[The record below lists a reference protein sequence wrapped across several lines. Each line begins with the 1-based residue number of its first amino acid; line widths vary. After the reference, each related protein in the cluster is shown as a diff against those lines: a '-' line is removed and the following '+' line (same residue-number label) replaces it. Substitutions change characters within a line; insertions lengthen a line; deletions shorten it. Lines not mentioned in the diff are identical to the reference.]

1 MRIKQMN
8 TDDVVGA
15 VIDSLNQQG
24 APYMIVGSLAINFYC
39 VPRSTQ
45 DADIVVKSPLVEVA
59 RQVSQSVSGMRF
71 DPQLGF
77 ESVTATK
84 KLVLTTQQHDFQVE
98 LFELSGDEHDQL
110 RFSRRVAV
118 EVLGRKTLIATVE
131 DMIVTKLR
139 WSQHAGREKDM
150 ADARNLIAVQQE
162 RIDWAYVELWSE
174 RHGTRQLLDR
184 LRDECTRD

>member
-1 MRIKQMN
+1 MN

-15 VIDSLNQQG
+15 VIDSLNQQDV
-24 APYMIVGSLAINFYC
+24 AYMIVGSLATNFYC

-45 DADIVVKSPLVEVA
+45 DADIVVQSRLVDVA
-59 RQVSQSVSGMRF
+59 RQVSQGVPRMQF

-84 KLVLTTQQHDFQVE
+84 KLVLTTQQHDFQIE
-98 LFELSGDEHDQL
+98 FFELSGDEHDQL

-118 EVLGRKTLIATVE
+118 EVLGRRASIATVE

-139 WSQHAGREKDM
+139 WSQHAGREKDI

-162 RIDWAYVELWSE
+162 SVDWPYVESWCE
-174 RHGTRQLLDR
+174 RHGTRELLNR
-184 LRDECTRD
+184 LRQECAGE